1 MIIIPARL
9 GSTRFPKK
17 VLADIDGTP
26 MVVATANAVQSVDNV
41 AVATDS
47 KEVLEVCE
55 SYNIKAVMT
64 SSEHKS
70 GTDRINEAAAR
81 LGLDDSEIIINVQA
95 DEPFIEPEIVEKL
108 KQLVE
113 VSQNDNR
120 IMICSV
126 YKAISKEDAKDP
138 NIVKVITDESGF
150 AIYFSRSMI
159 PYDRDGEFDSYKG
172 HLGLYGFT
180 RKMLE
185 KFCNLPHAPLEHIE
199 KLEQL
204 RALSHGYAIAMTEV
218 KTESFGIDTPED
230 LQRATNYFNRS

>member
-17 VLADIDGTP
+17 VLADIGGTP

-113 VSQNDNR
+113 VSKNDNR
-120 IMICSV
+120 IMICSA
-126 YKAISKEDAKDP
+126 YKAISKKDAKDP

-230 LQRATNYFNRS
+230 LKRAIQRL